1 MQAYLLAALRQP
13 EECIHDLPLLAP
25 ADRSAILAGFN
36 ATRAQFPS
44 GYCVHELFENQADEN
59 PDALCL
65 ALRKLQLSYGDVEA
79 LANRLATHL
88 VDLGAGPG
96 VPIGLMMGRSAE
108 MYIAMLA
115 ILKVSQPY
123 MLVCASVNEAMAGNV
138 PQDMMFCS
146 TWRYKKPPTGSG
158 NSPTSFQVAHVHTMR
173 FGSTAKVLLKCKLK
187 YCRISE
193 CVQAVCEPKIG
204 RT

>member
-1 MQAYLLAALRQP
+1 MTSPCWPQQTAAQSWQASMPPAPSSPAATVCTSCLRTRRMRT
-13 EECIHDLPLLAP
+13 LT
-25 ADRSAILAGFN
+25 RSAWPCGSSSCPMGTWKPWPTA
-36 ATRAQFPS
+36 
-44 GYCVHELFENQADEN
+44 
-59 PDALCL
+59 
-65 ALRKLQLSYGDVEA
+65 
-79 LANRLATHL
+79 LATHL

-187 YCRISE
+187 YWRISE